1 MITRQEG
8 FTRFAI
14 SQVTTPVPAPN
25 SNTVWV
31 WSQFTGF
38 SRELARYLELGV
50 ILPMVLGED
59 MNFEKKRIL
68 SMSDC
73 IHFAAPFCEFEY
85 KIKHNS

>member
-1 MITRQEG
+1 
-8 FTRFAI
+8 
-14 SQVTTPVPAPN
+14 
-25 SNTVWV
+25 
-31 WSQFTGF
+31 
-38 SRELARYLELGV
+38 LELGV